1 MKSFNFPYL
10 SFDPNAKSQLKL
22 AIRNLKQALNLLQFV
37 VMIRISVFIIICL
50 VLQSCRTY
58 SSPAHSNPWFSWRTL
73 RQAEDELGVDFYELS
88 CDKCVFSNET
98 NVLVFYNNR
107 RLAEID
113 GVSIW
118 LNVAPEVVSDETK
131 WRIATIDLDLISL
144 ALRATPCEESKTI
157 KVMLDAGHG
166 GSDPGAVSC
175 CGTVKEKE
183 INLDLVLKTGKLLK
197 KAGFEVCYTRKCDRD
212 ISLSGRS
219 RAATR
224 QKADLFVSVHV
235 NKAANTN
242 ACGVETFVLTPSGYP
257 GTAANSPPRGWQIGN
272 KNDYNSNLLGYCL
285 QCSLS
290 GNGEQPERGLKRQ
303 SFFVL
308 RETYCPASLVELGF
322 LSNADDLKKL
332 RCPEW
337 RQNCAQL
344 LADGISDY
352 CRRVESLDKAVAEMR
367 RKRSQAN
374 QRWCE
379 HLADHANN
387 RVQSPERAAAIDSK
401 RKGQAAAS
409 ESTGQTDA
417 IPALSALRQESVT
430 TNNLN
435 NAEIQ
440 LDTESAQNADEMEI
454 LMDFYDKGSFETL

>member
-1 MKSFNFPYL
+1 
-10 SFDPNAKSQLKL
+10 
-22 AIRNLKQALNLLQFV
+22 
-37 VMIRISVFIIICL
+37 MIRISILIICL
-50 VLQSCRTY
+50 ILQSCRAH
-58 SSPAHSNPWFSWRTL
+58 SKPAHSNPWFAWRTL

-88 CDKCVFSNET
+88 CEKCVFSNET
-98 NVLVFYNNR
+98 AVLVFYNNR

-113 GVSIW
+113 GVTIW
-118 LNVAPEVVSDETK
+118 LNVAPEVVPDETK
-131 WRIATIDLDLISL
+131 WRIAAIDLDLISL
-144 ALRATPCEESKTI
+144 ALRATPCELNKTI

-166 GSDPGAVSC
+166 GSDSGAVSR
-175 CGTVKEKE
+175 CGAVKEKE
-183 INLDLVLKTGKLLK
+183 INLDLVLKTGKLLE
-197 KAGFEVCYTRKCDRD
+197 KAGFEVCYTRRCDRE

-285 QCSLS
+285 QRSLS

-332 RCPEW
+332 LCPEW

-352 CRRVESLDKAVAEMR
+352 CRRVERLDKAVAEMR
-367 RKRSQAN
+367 RERSQAN
-374 QRWCE
+374 QRWRE
-379 HLADHANN
+379 HLAARAKN
-387 RVQSPERAAAIDSK
+387 RAQTPERTAAVDIK
-401 RKGQAAAS
+401 RKGQAAAI
-409 ESTGQTDA
+409 ERADHTAAT
-417 IPALSALRQESVT
+417 PALSALRQESVT

-435 NAEIQ
+435 NAEIRP
-440 LDTESAQNADEMEI
+440 DTESAQNAGELEI